1 MPTAYISHLF
11 PSSIGGNHPLPLLL
25 EQKEF
30 PYPPVCVEAGPM
42 AYALHPLMAT
52 NYTVLF
58 APAGAA
64 EEGREA
70 SHVLSRA
77 RPEARQFLG
86 LRDLAAALGLVSGFI
101 L

>member
-1 MPTAYISHLF
+1 M
-11 PSSIGGNHPLPLLL
+11 
-25 EQKEF
+25 
-30 PYPPVCVEAGPM
+30 CVEADPM
-42 AYALHPLMAT
+42 ACALHPLMAIS
-52 NYTVLF
+52 YTVLF

-77 RPEARQFLG
+77 GPEARQFLG